1 MPSVTFAP
9 AALADLKRL
18 QNFLKSKNPRA
29 ATASAVTIRSAV
41 QSLAEFPAKGRVPNQ
56 DKPELR
62 ELVITFGRY
71 GYVAQ
76 YRYDGR
82 GVSISRIRHGREAE
96 F

>member
-18 QNFLKSKNPRA
+18 QNFLKGKNPRA
-29 ATASAVTIRSAV
+29 AKDSGNAIRSAV
-41 QSLAEFPAKGRVPNQ
+41 QSLAQFPAKGRMPNR

-62 ELVITFGRY
+62 ELVIVFGKY

-76 YRYDGR
+76 YRYDDR

>member
-1 MPSVTFAP
+1 MPSVTFAT

-29 ATASAVTIRSAV
+29 AKAAGSAIRSAV
-41 QSLAEFPAKGRVPNQ
+41 QSLAQSPAKGRMPNQ
-56 DKPELR
+56 DRPELR

-71 GYVAQ
+71 GYVVQ

-82 GVSISRIRHGREAE
+82 GVSVSHIRHGREAE

>member
-9 AALADLKRL
+9 AAIADLKRL
-18 QNFLKSKNPRA
+18 QNFLKSKSPRA
-29 ATASAVTIRSAV
+29 AKASGIVIRSAV
-41 QSLAEFPAKGRVPNQ
+41 QSLAEFPAKGRIPNQ
-56 DKPELR
+56 DRLELR
-62 ELVITFGRY
+62 ELVITFGKY

-82 GVSISRIRHGREAE
+82 GVSVSRIRHGREAE

>member
-29 ATASAVTIRSAV
+29 EKASGVAIRSAV
-41 QSLAEFPAKGRVPNQ
+41 QSLAEFPAKGRMPNQ
-56 DKPELR
+56 DRPELR

-82 GVSISRIRHGREAE
+82 GVSISRVRHGREAE
-96 F
+96 L

>member
-29 ATASAVTIRSAV
+29 ATASGNAIRSAV

-56 DKPELR
+56 DRPELR
-62 ELVITFGRY
+62 ELVIAFGRY